1 MFQQIFT
8 EDAGAHSEEG
18 NIKEDKRLR
27 GFFHMVDTM
36 EKKDVRKTLEFSFLA
51 VFKQYNHI

>member
-27 GFFHMVDTM
+27 GFFHMVDKM
-36 EKKDVRKTLEFSFLA
+36 KKKQRGGGTPRKKCFLLL
-51 VFKQYNHI
+51 K

>member
-18 NIKEDKRLR
+18 NIKEDKQLR
-27 GFFHMVDTM
+27 GFFHMVDKM
-36 EKKDVRKTLEFSFLA
+36 EKKTRDKTPRK
-51 VFKQYNHI
+51 K

>member
-18 NIKEDKRLR
+18 NIKEEKRLR
-27 GFFHMVDTM
+27 GFFHMVDKM
-36 EKKDVRKTLEFSFLA
+36 KKKTRKKNAPEEISFLLL
-51 VFKQYNHI
+51 K